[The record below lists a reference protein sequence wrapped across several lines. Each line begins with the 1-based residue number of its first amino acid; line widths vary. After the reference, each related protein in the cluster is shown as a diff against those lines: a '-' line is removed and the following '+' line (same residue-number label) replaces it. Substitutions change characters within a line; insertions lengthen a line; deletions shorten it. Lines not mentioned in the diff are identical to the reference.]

1 MPDAPELPR
10 GTPQE
15 SWRSNVAGALRG
27 IRGDL
32 DLLVMQETPPEA
44 VEFGYFHHLGLP
56 YEDHWARPFVAS
68 ARTADAIR
76 DNEREGNPEMGRS
89 GSRFVLM
96 QKTGILSSGNAGDMN
111 LQVHASLV
119 VNYRPLRPDAERNP
133 GPPFLVGLDR
143 ITSLQGGEGKEW
155 LLAPERCELPIW
167 LATCVGLPDAGRGP
181 VSG

>member
-1 MPDAPELPR
+1 MPDAPELPHE
-10 GTPQE
+10 TQHE

-76 DNEREGNPEMGRS
+76 DGEHEWNPEMGRP

-119 VNYRPLRPDAERNP
+119 VNYRPLRR
-133 GPPFLVGLDR
+133 R
-143 ITSLQGGEGKEW
+143 SGGAGSC
-155 LLAPERCELPIW
+155 RF
-167 LATCVGLPDAGRGP
+167 TAGR
-181 VSG
+181 